1 LTILAACNAT
11 TSQEISISNSPHQ
24 AVTTRLRIEQSGKP
38 LKRLLSKK
46 STRKKAIR
54 YSLLALNILVVLVT
68 GYFVFVSRFDSS
80 NERVVSFSAANRSDT
95 PTDPLDQLSSADIAV
110 NVARMTN
117 LPEATA
123 VTNQADSEKAELA
136 IAQASDSLVSKPQ
149 VVASAF
155 KSNKDIKIYTVRPGE
170 TVASVAKKFNVTS
183 NSIIWS
189 NSLTGN
195 ELNSGQK
202 LYIPPVNGIVYVV
215 RSGDTADSLAAKYH
229 TTKAK
234 IIAYN
239 DAELTGLKV
248 GVRII
253 IPDGKETIAVASVGF
268 SSGGYGMTAWG
279 SSPVY
284 GYNGYDYGYCTW
296 YVASQISVPANWG
309 NANSWAYYA
318 GQSGWTV
325 SSAPSVGAI
334 AQTPAGGEG
343 HVAIVNAVSPDGRSV
358 KITDMNGVA
367 GWGQVGTAWQPVSK
381 YPNYISR

>member
-1 LTILAACNAT
+1 
-11 TSQEISISNSPHQ
+11 
-24 AVTTRLRIEQSGKP
+24 
-38 LKRLLSKK
+38 LLSKK

-54 YSLLALNILVVLVT
+54 YSLLALNLVIVLAT
-68 GYFVFVSRFDSS
+68 GYFVFVSRFESS
-80 NERVVSFSAANRSDT
+80 HDKTVVFAASNKANAPS
-95 PTDPLDQLSSADIAV
+95 DPLDQLSSADIAV

-123 VTNQADSEKAELA
+123 VTNQADSENAELA
-136 IAQASDSLVSKPQ
+136 IVQASDSLVSKPQ

-155 KSNKDIKIYTVRPGE
+155 KSNKDIKLYIVRAGE
-170 TVASVAKKFNVTS
+170 TVASVARKFNVTS

-195 ELNSGQK
+195 ELSAGQK
-202 LYIPPVNGIVYVV
+202 LYIPPVNGIVYIV
-215 RSGDTADSLAAKYH
+215 RSGDTAASLAAKYH

-234 IIAYN
+234 ITAYN

-253 IPDGKETIAVASVGF
+253 IPDGKESAVAASSSF
-268 SSGGYGMTAWG
+268 SGGYGTAAWG
-279 SSPVY
+279 SSPIY

-309 NANSWAYYA
+309 NASSWAYYA

-325 SSAPSVGAI
+325 SSVPSAGAI

-343 HVAIVNAVSPDGRSV
+343 HVAIVSAVSPDGKMV

-367 GWGQVGTAWQPVSK
+367 GWGQVGTAWQPTSK
-381 YPNYISR
+381 YPNFIAR

>member
-1 LTILAACNAT
+1 M
-11 TSQEISISNSPHQ
+11 
-24 AVTTRLRIEQSGKP
+24 
-38 LKRLLSKK
+38 SKK
-46 STRKKAIR
+46 STRRKVIR
-54 YSLLALNILVVLVT
+54 YGLLALNLLIVLVT
-68 GYFVFVSRFDSS
+68 GYFVFASRFESS
-80 NERVVSFSAANRSDT
+80 GSRAITFSVSHESNLAA
-95 PTDPLDQLSSADIAV
+95 DPLDQLSSADIAV
-110 NVARMTN
+110 NVARITN
-117 LPEATA
+117 WPRANA
-123 VTNQADSEKAELA
+123 VVNQADSENAELA

-155 KSNKDIKIYTVRPGE
+155 KSNKDIKLYVVLKGE
-170 TVASVAKKFNVTS
+170 TVASLAAKFNITS

-195 ELNSGQK
+195 ELIPGQK
-202 LYIPPVNGIVYVV
+202 LFIPPVNGIVYVV
-215 RSGDTADSLAAKYH
+215 RKGDTAGSLAAKYH

-234 IIAYN
+234 VIAYN

-248 GVRII
+248 GTRII
-253 IPDGKETIAVASVGF
+253 IPDGKEATAATSSTF
-268 SSGGYGMTAWG
+268 SSGGFGTAAWG

-318 GQSGWTV
+318 GQSGWSV
-325 SSAPSVGAI
+325 SSVPSIGSI

-343 HVAIVNAVSPDGRSV
+343 HVAIVNAISANGRSV

-367 GWGQVGTAWQPVSK
+367 GWGQVGTGWQPTSK
-381 YPNYISR
+381 YQNYISR